1 MATSKWVTGADAWRA
16 FTQQHAEL
24 GYRHG
29 RQQFHNFLRHHRQSL
44 IAQDAI
50 RRAKG
55 KFWVAHAERFCELA
69 FDLATGHSPKRQA
82 SCESATSEQV
92 EANSLKNDLPAAQD
106 LQQQRVT
113 NDLGGR

>member
-1 MATSKWVTGADAWRA
+1 MVTSKWVTGADAWRA

-55 KFWVAHAERFCELA
+55 KFWVAHTERFCELA
-69 FDLATGHSPKRQA
+69 FDLATGYSRKPQA
-82 SCESATSEQV
+82 IQPSASVKSTVSG
-92 EANSLKNDLPAAQD
+92 ADHADFA
-106 LQQQRVT
+106 T
-113 NDLGGR
+113 